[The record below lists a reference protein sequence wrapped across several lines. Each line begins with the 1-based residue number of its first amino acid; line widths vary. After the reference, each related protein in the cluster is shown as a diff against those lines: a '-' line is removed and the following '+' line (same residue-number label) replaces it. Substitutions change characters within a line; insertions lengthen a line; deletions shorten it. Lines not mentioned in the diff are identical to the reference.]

1 MQDLRAVNEAII
13 PIHPLVPN
21 PMPSSPKC
29 QGTPNI
35 SLFWTSKMHFSV
47 FPYNQTLNIFL
58 SLNERTLIPEATQDT
73 GTEMLRG
80 FQDGPYLFEKALT
93 KELREPRLPKGNSAW
108 LLTAVASLSV
118 EHQLW
123 GARAAGVAARGLS
136 GCSPQALD
144 RRLSSRATRVQP
156 LCSLWALPG
165 PGIEP
170 VSPVLLASRF
180 LSTAPPGKS
189 KIHPSFLTSINM
201 SSASL
206 EGQVQSKRLG
216 LLGFPY

>member
-1 MQDLRAVNEAII
+1 MFLCLD
-13 PIHPLVPN
+13 
-21 PMPSSPKC
+21 
-29 QGTPNI
+29 
-35 SLFWTSKMHFSV
+35 SKMHFSV

-58 SLNERTLIPEATQDT
+58 PLNEGTLIPKVTQDT
-73 GTEMLRG
+73 GTEMLWG

-123 GARAAGVAARGLS
+123 GAWAAGVAARGLS

-144 RRLSSRATRVQP
+144 RRLSSRATRAQP

-170 VSPVLLASRF
+170 VSPC
-180 LSTAPPGKS
+180 TS
-189 KIHPSFLTSINM
+189 KQILIHCTTREVHPSFLTSINV

-206 EGQVQSKRLG
+206 EGRV
-216 LLGFPY
+216 

>member
-21 PMPSSPKC
+21 PMPSSPTC

-58 SLNERTLIPEATQDT
+58 PLNEGTLIPKVTQDT

-123 GARAAGVAARGLS
+123 GAWAAGVAARGLS

-144 RRLSSRATRVQP
+144 CRLSSRATCAQP

-165 PGIEP
+165 LGIEP
-170 VSPVLLASRF
+170 VSPC
-180 LSTAPPGKS
+180 TS
-189 KIHPSFLTSINM
+189 KQILIHCTTREVHPSFLTSINV

-206 EGQVQSKRLG
+206 EGRV
-216 LLGFPY
+216 